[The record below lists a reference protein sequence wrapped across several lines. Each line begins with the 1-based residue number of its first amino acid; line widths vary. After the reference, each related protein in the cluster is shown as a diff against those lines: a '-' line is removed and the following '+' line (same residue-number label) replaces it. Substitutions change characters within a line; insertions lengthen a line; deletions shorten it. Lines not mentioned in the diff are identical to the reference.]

1 MARLERTDPRTS
13 HLLFTSNPKIPP
25 PIETRRLPRLCS
37 ISLVGL
43 CYRRGQPRV
52 LAHSCPGRFRVSR
65 STSSSPKGTL
75 RWAREVIGPE
85 ERQARRINKALLP
98 RQKKRVCVTCQR

>member
-13 HLLFTSNPKIPP
+13 HLLFGSNPKTSAV
-25 PIETRRLPRLCS
+25 ETRRLPRLGS
-37 ISLVGL
+37 YFTRWSVLAL
-43 CYRRGQPRV
+43 GQPRV

-85 ERQARRINKALLP
+85 ELEAKRINKALLP
-98 RQKKRVCVTCQR
+98 R